1 MSNIPTGFSE
11 EEEEDDFQRA
21 KYLTFL
27 IQNKY
32 YAFPIRDV
40 KEIIEVQEITAVPE
54 VPNYC
59 KGIINLRGA
68 IIPIVDVR
76 LRFKLSEAE
85 YTERTCIVVVMIGD
99 VLIGFV
105 VDTVDEVVDI
115 DDENISPAPA
125 IRADGSSKYITGVG
139 KIDGK
144 IIMLLDANK
153 LLKEDDIAAMAS
165 AC

>member
-1 MSNIPTGFSE
+1 MSNIPTGFS

-27 IQNKY
+27 IQDKY

-76 LRFKLSEAE
+76 LRFKLKEAE

-125 IRADGSSKYITGVG
+125 IPQRHDFVNIHLPNGSVFTDFHRAPLYPRPI
-139 KIDGK
+139 
-144 IIMLLDANK
+144 
-153 LLKEDDIAAMAS
+153 
-165 AC
+165 